1 MDVQVDDLSFR
12 SIQMNGGLSNVVIKE
27 VVKLQLNSSSSSHK
41 NCCICRNDLKKNAA
55 NISSEDRDL
64 IFFTRNIWIPEGA
77 RCCADHLADHQLKQ
91 EAIDQIKPMAI
102 RQAELNSADVQL
114 LLNKSQ
120 IILEN
125 HNKKF
130 NFDDPRSLTEDEY
143 RLLTSLSK
151 DDFNEFVKDVS
162 SSGIRNSSNRSI
174 RTAIGIYLCK
184 IRLGLSNRFLA
195 CMFQLP
201 DKKTVSRIIDNARQ
215 AILNSFVPYNLGF
228 GHITRQDVINHH
240 TTTIARE
247 LMCGGASNTAIIII
261 DGTYI
266 HIQRDI
272 LVVDRGFRDSIS
284 VMQALGLDVAM
295 PPFLDGKGQFSS
307 EEANQSRCITKRDI
321 LVVDRGFRDSISVM
335 QALGLDVAM
344 PPFLDGKRQF
354 SSDEANQSRCI
365 TKILMTKYV
374 RYLDILLHAHRNKY
388 EHPKEKLI
396 LLVHW
401 TFLSRDFNIV
411 KNNEYNKIMDE
422 MKSENNS
429 TNVDNNPH
437 ALLIPKDE
445 NSQLHLQMPLNNYV
459 NENDGSLKNVTE
471 FIMTVGNQIYDLT
484 ERKEQMDKYKEKELQ
499 QKQTLINK

>member
-295 PPFLDGKGQFSS
+295 PPFLDGK
-307 EEANQSRCITKRDI
+307 
-321 LVVDRGFRDSISVM
+321 
-335 QALGLDVAM
+335 
-344 PPFLDGKRQF
+344 RQF